1 MRTCF
6 AASSARILGQPEC
19 GFRRYGLATTISS
32 AWAVRPLRRSDR
44 CHIGLASPVQIG
56 SDPIRAWVAGRTR
69 RRRGS
74 ADSGPPMS
82 VAGLIVAGGS
92 GERMQ
97 RSGAL
102 HPKPLVPIRGVA
114 LLERNLIALLRA
126 GIMDIHIAVSSRAD
140 GVGDFARSRCRKVVE
155 TLGAKLSVITEAHPL
170 GSIGASAYLRDRAEI
185 LVVNADN
192 LTSLDLRSVL
202 AKHREAGAT
211 LTLAVHDEPFS
222 IPFGEICMDGDRVTA
237 YREKPS
243 FRVRVCSAIS
253 VLSPD
258 ALAAFDPGETIGLPA
273 LANRLLSR
281 NAAVCS
287 FFHDAPWIDVNDMTS
302 IDRAE
307 ELVRNNAPDFE
318 HWSTSP
324 DDQVVALLCC
334 SHRGVALV
342 RSPDGMLRLPA
353 VAANTGG
360 MQTSSI
366 LQALGAGRRSFP
378 SDIAPIALFDD
389 IDTDA
394 RRIIRT
400 RLFLADI
407 GDDLPEV
414 DIQWVH
420 EEAIAALDD
429 IAPMVARALAA
440 KARPE
445 PAGWVRRGNRPAE
458 G

>member
-1 MRTCF
+1 
-6 AASSARILGQPEC
+6 
-19 GFRRYGLATTISS
+19 
-32 AWAVRPLRRSDR
+32 
-44 CHIGLASPVQIG
+44 
-56 SDPIRAWVAGRTR
+56 
-69 RRRGS
+69 
-74 ADSGPPMS
+74 MS

-140 GVGDFARSRCRKVVE
+140 GVGDFARSRCRKVAE
-155 TLGAKLSVITEAHPL
+155 TLGAKLAVITEPHPL
-170 GSIGASAYLRDRAEI
+170 GSIGALAYLGDRAEVV
-185 LVVNADN
+185 VVNADN
-192 LTSLDLRSVL
+192 LTSLDLRSIL
-202 AKHREAGAT
+202 AKHREAAAT

-222 IPFGEICMDGDRVTA
+222 IPFGEICMDGDQVTA

-253 VLSPD
+253 VLSPN
-258 ALAAFDPGETIGLPA
+258 ALTVFDPGETIGLPA

-281 NAAVCS
+281 NAAVFG
-287 FFHDAPWIDVNDMTS
+287 FFHDAPWIDVNDMSS

-307 ELVRNNAPDFE
+307 ELVRHNAQDFE

-342 RSPDGMLRLPA
+342 RSPEGMLRLPT
-353 VAANTGG
+353 VAADTDG
-360 MQTSSI
+360 MPISSI
-366 LQALGAGRRSFP
+366 LPALGAGHRPSV
-378 SDIAPIALFDD
+378 SDIVPIALFDD

-400 RLFLADI
+400 RLLLAEI
-407 GDDLPEV
+407 GDDLLAD
-414 DIQWVH
+414 DIQWVR
-420 EEAIAALDD
+420 EEDIAALDD

-445 PAGWVRRGNRPAE
+445 AEGWARRGDRTAE
-458 G
+458 A